1 MEVDIKFEREGRE
14 GIIPVG
20 TYLFDAAR
28 RFGIDLECEIIGKTD
43 EMFDCAVQ
51 ILKGK
56 ELLSDFT
63 KLEMEQLSDAGRKN
77 GERLARQ
84 AKIEKSG
91 EVVIMTKEKVKEEK
105 EEAKEKQE
113 QYRKEFEELPLEK
126 KIASLMELEGIALSE
141 TFSFILNSPYKIGEK
156 IIDVLAEFGLKFE
169 KEAKEAA
176 TPSEHKA
183 EEKTEEKAE
192 KKVESE
198 TKTEAE
204 TKDNSE
210 AETKAKA
217 APEKPKTVSKTRKN
231 KTSDK

>member
-28 RFGIDLECEIIGKTD
+28 RFGIDLECEVIGKTD
-43 EMFDCAVQ
+43 DMFDCAVQ

-56 ELLSDFT
+56 ELLSGFT
-63 KLEMEQLSDAGRKN
+63 KLEMEQLSDVSRKN

-126 KIASLMELEGIALSE
+126 KIASLVELEGIALSE

-169 KEAKEAA
+169 KEAKEAT
-176 TPSEHKA
+176 TPGEHKA
-183 EEKTEEKAE
+183 EEKAEEKVKAE
-192 KKVESE
+192 A
-198 TKTEAE
+198 KTEAE
-204 TKDNSE
+204 TKAETE
-210 AETKAKA
+210 AKTKAKA
-217 APEKPKTVSKTRKN
+217 TPEKSKNARKPRQN